1 MHALSCSMQVGGGC
15 TICRASW
22 VSALGGRLPGPD
34 AQTCRGMQGI
44 LDCLNWQL
52 EEADYRALA
61 RLPRQA
67 GAGEIVKSNSA
78 AGLLFAAEA

>member
-1 MHALSCSMQVGGGC
+1 LDYSD
-15 TICRASW
+15 
-22 VSALGGRLPGPD
+22 PGVQEIPD
-34 AQTCRGMQGI
+34 AHVQGI

-67 GAGEIVKSNSA
+67 GAGDIVKSNSA